1 MFKPNEFKIK
11 VIERLCTASSGDR
24 ERMKTGL
31 VLLLLFFFLVGGLVS
46 KEFFSGAVAFAQISG
61 QIVSR

>member
-31 VLLLLFFFLVGGLVS
+31 VLLFFFFWWGGLVS